1 VLYGILSVVQAGR
14 TLPVVGVIIVPR
26 GLLPYGPAYDYISVS
41 PSLYTILIF
50 KPDKDFTRLSYMSCS
65 TVRDMSGT
73 ALYFF
78 EYDCMRHL
86 LGRLPNGEQGPTPY
100 WAPLPP
106 SVIPFVCGSL
116 AGVSSWAIIYP
127 LDVVKTKTQQ
137 RALSGEMYRGPLET
151 LGRLLRG
158 RYLAVLFFSFSF
170 PQSPLLSLSLDLSML
185 LPLKSILAS
194 CIIVVD
200 ELVLLL

>member
-1 VLYGILSVVQAGR
+1 MEC
-14 TLPVVGVIIVPR
+14 
-26 GLLPYGPAYDYISVS
+26 D
-41 PSLYTILIF
+41 
-50 KPDKDFTRLSYMSCS
+50 

-106 SVIPFVCGSL
+106 GLIPFVCGSL

-158 RYLAVLFFSFSF
+158 
-170 PQSPLLSLSLDLSML
+170 
-185 LPLKSILAS
+185 I
-194 CIIVVD
+194 
-200 ELVLLL
+200 